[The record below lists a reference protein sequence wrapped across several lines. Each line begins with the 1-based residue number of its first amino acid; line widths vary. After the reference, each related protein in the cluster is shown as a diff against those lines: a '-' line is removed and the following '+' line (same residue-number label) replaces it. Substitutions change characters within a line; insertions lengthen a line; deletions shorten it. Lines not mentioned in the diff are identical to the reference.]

1 MLVFTIRVIFRDCS
15 GYWRSRTSGV
25 PRGRPHGRGN
35 HILSTKAKIYIS
47 TKHRIRGYRKKYSF
61 TTMTIENPECENEMR
76 QKAIHINNMIVPKK
90 KNELSSKTF
99 TEVKRMRK
107 HK

>member
-1 MLVFTIRVIFRDCS
+1 
-15 GYWRSRTSGV
+15 
-25 PRGRPHGRGN
+25 
-35 HILSTKAKIYIS
+35 
-47 TKHRIRGYRKKYSF
+47 
-61 TTMTIENPECENEMR
+61 MTIENPECENEMR